1 MFKKLARSAAFGL
14 VAAAAGATALG
25 VGAFALYA
33 FLKNNT
39 ALGQSGA
46 AAVIALLFAIV
57 AVIALMMLRGGAKP
71 KAHESPAPSA
81 SSGLPVNVSELRE
94 RALTIVKERPLIA
107 GAAGVVGALYVLR
120 NPAIVTALV
129 GALAGR
135 AEGKAEERRNSFF

>member
-1 MFKKLARSAAFGL
+1 MFKKLARSAVFGL

-46 AAVIALLFAIV
+46 AAVVALLFAIV
-57 AVIALMMLRGGAKP
+57 AVVALMILRGGSKP
-71 KAHESPAPSA
+71 KPQEAAPSA
-81 SSGLPVNVSELRE
+81 GSGLPVNVGELRE